1 MWGQD
6 SSNGTDNTFRR
17 QISELYEQNYAM
29 VLQVAYRTIGNKQDA
44 EDVLQTVFM
53 RLIERPAIQAAFFK
67 NPKAYLYRSAI
78 NEALNLIAVRQRQQL
93 LDIQGLELPAPDD
106 SDPYIQR
113 VREAMA
119 ALKKEAAEILRLYY
133 FDGYDCLD
141 ISRLSGR
148 PLSRVFKDLY
158 RARTE
163 LKKVILSQEK
173 EHETQKDDNE
183 GDGFSVDPEAS
194 EA

>member
-6 SSNGTDNTFRR
+6 NSNGTNDTFRKH
-17 QISELYEQNYAM
+17 ISELYEQHYNM

-44 EDVLQTVFM
+44 EDVLQTVFT
-53 RLIERPAIQAAFFK
+53 RLIERPAIQAAFCK

-93 LDIQGLELPAPDD
+93 IDIQGLELPAPDD
-106 SDPYIQR
+106 SDPGVQR

-133 FDGYDCLD
+133 LDGYDCLD

-148 PLSRVFKDLY
+148 PLPSVFKALY

-163 LKKVILSQEK
+163 LKKAILSQEK

-183 GDGFSVDPEAS
+183 GDGFPVDPETF